1 MRQCGFGKLALAAGG
16 MQGKPGMT
24 AAARMVIETRT
35 LTKIYKANA
44 TPITAIEEISFAAEE
59 GSFVSLVGPSG
70 CGKSTL
76 LQILAGLLPSSRGEV
91 LVDGVPVRK
100 PMPDKIAVVF
110 QEATL
115 LPWKTVIQNIEFPL
129 EIQKVPHADRRD
141 RARAMLALVGLADF
155 ADRYPFE
162 LSGGMR
168 QRVSIARG
176 LAQNPRI
183 ILMDEPFGA
192 LDEQTRLKMG
202 HELLEIWSK
211 TKKTIFMITHSLT
224 EALFL
229 SDIVLVMSQRPGRIV
244 DVIRTELPRPRT
256 YDMIGSPAFGE
267 ARNRIWKLIGGEEGL
282 SRESASP

>member
-1 MRQCGFGKLALAAGG
+1 
-16 MQGKPGMT
+16 MT
-24 AAARMVIETRT
+24 AAKSLVIETRT
-35 LTKIYKANA
+35 LTKTYSANGA
-44 TPITAIEEISFAAEE
+44 PITALEDISFAIED

-76 LQILAGLLPSSRGEV
+76 LQILAGLLSSSRGEV
-91 LVDGVPVRK
+91 VVDGVPVRS
-100 PMPDKIAVVF
+100 PMPGKIAVVF

-115 LPWKTVIQNIEFPL
+115 LPWKTVMQNVEFPL
-129 EIQKVPHADRRD
+129 EIQKVPQAERRE
-141 RARAMLALVGLADF
+141 RASAMLALVGLTDF
-155 ADRYPFE
+155 GDRHPFE

-202 HELLEIWSK
+202 HELLDIWSK
-211 TKKTIFMITHSLT
+211 TRKTIFMITHSLT

-229 SDIVLVMSQRPGRIV
+229 SDTVLVMSQRPGRIV
-244 DVIRTELPRPRT
+244 DVISTGLPRPRT
-256 YDMIGSPAFGE
+256 YDMIGSAVFGE
-267 ARNRIWKLIGGEEGL
+267 ARNRIWKLIGGDE
-282 SRESASP
+282 RFSAERASL